1 MTELEQLNERLD
13 RLEKSVGEL
22 LGEMNA
28 QQILAERRARKNQA
42 QKKWRKAK
50 AAAKAVVEST
60 LDVES
65 TNQNKEKNEEAEK
78 RDIPP
83 KPPIESKGEEVRKE
97 EKQTNAC
104 AREEGVVQTKK
115 PKKKKAP
122 ARFKKPT
129 VEEVAAYCKERD
141 NGIDPEYFWN
151 YYDLRGWKPAG
162 YRTQMT
168 DWKKAIIT
176 WEKNRKKNPRFNPR
190 GASRRQPFKTEKEIA
205 AEENARRLHESAL
218 RMDRKLKE
226 LGIDY
231 ANV

>member
-1 MTELEQLNERLD
+1 MSELEQLNERLD

-28 QQILAERRARKNQA
+28 RQILAERREQHRLYMQEYRNGKTVKSQGRVNSQ
-42 QKKWRKAK
+42 
-50 AAAKAVVEST
+50 
-60 LDVES
+60 
-65 TNQNKEKNEEAEK
+65 EKNEEAEK